1 MGVPLSLALNAQL
14 PVQWPQ
20 VWQELRAAVPKAPII
35 AHGLNNSTDL
45 LPLADM
51 AGPQTRY
58 FDTWWAR
65 DFITMSA
72 R

>member
-1 MGVPLSLALNAQL
+1 M
-14 PVQWPQ
+14 
-20 VWQELRAAVPKAPII
+20 ELDINSDWVNFATFDPSTPNGTATAAN
-35 AHGLNNSTDL
+35 GTDL

-51 AGPQTRY
+51 AGPADRY
-58 FDTWWAR
+58 FESWWAR